1 MTKVYNSLSREEAGI
16 LSQLRTD
23 HTPLNSNLARI
34 GAEESANCTC
44 GTVVESIQHFL
55 FHCPKWR
62 SERGKLREAM
72 ADRWGDLAYA
82 LGGWS
87 GRIDRR
93 TGKFVDGK
101 QERWKPNMKVLKA
114 MIQYVKDTKR
124 FQARA
129 TVMREAEDVEE
140 AGVAQGTGERD
151 DEVGGSL

>member
-23 HTPLNSNLARI
+23 HTPLNNNLARI

-44 GTVVESIQHFL
+44 GTVVESAQHFL

-62 SERGKLREAM
+62 SERGKLQEAM

-87 GRIDRR
+87 GRMDRR
-93 TGKFVDGK
+93 TGKFLDGASEK
-101 QERWKPNMKVLKA
+101 WKPDMKVLKA

-129 TVMREAEDVEE
+129 TIIGEVIEE
-140 AGVAQGTGERD
+140 AGVAQGRGERD
-151 DEVGGSL
+151 DDVGGSL